1 MPKVQELARELG
13 LTSQEVLRHL
23 DRIGRPAAGHTSE
36 VDDDIA
42 RRLRIEFGNGRASW
56 PGVDPDA
63 TMIARRPVG
72 IPPPPPPGGAVPSTT
87 APSSDADA
95 PTTTLE
101 AFPRDKAAE
110 HPSEPSDGDATRVL
124 PWKKARREKRSWT
137 HQLAELPILI
147 FFAFLIAVL
156 IKTFIA
162 QAFFIP
168 SESMLPTLRIGDRV
182 LVEKLGYRVGDPERG
197 HIIVFAKEVLGEL
210 PDVPWPEDARN
221 FMRELLGLP
230 TGQEE
235 DYIKR
240 IVAVGGDTI
249 RYGGTPRH
257 LEINGE
263 VEEEPYI
270 RGDRDRG
277 SQTFNAA
284 DCKRFDMQ
292 VEAGGCV
299 VPEGMVFVMGDNRSN
314 SSDSRSFGPIHEED
328 IIGRAFVVIWPPRSF
343 GGV

>member
-23 DRIGRPAAGHTSE
+23 DRIGRPAAGHTSN
-36 VDDDIA
+36 VDDEIA
-42 RRLRIEFGNGRASW
+42 QRLRVEFGNGRASW
-56 PGVDPDA
+56 PEEDPDA
-63 TMIARRPVG
+63 TVMARRPVD
-72 IPPPPPPGGAVPSTT
+72 IPPPPPPPPGPSVA
-87 APSSDADA
+87 APPRDVDA

-101 AFPRDKAAE
+101 AFPREAGAGP
-110 HPSEPSDGDATRVL
+110 PSETTDEEHTRVL
-124 PWKKARREKRSWT
+124 PSRKPRKEKRSWI

-147 FFAFLIAVL
+147 FFAFVIAVL

-182 LVEKLGYRVGDPERG
+182 LVEKLGYRLGDPERG
-197 HIIVFAKEVLGEL
+197 HIIVFAKEVLGDL
-210 PDVPWPEDARN
+210 PDVPWHEDARN

-249 RYGGTPRH
+249 RYGGAPRH

-263 VEEEPYI
+263 VEEEPYV
-270 RGDRDRG
+270 RGGRDRG
-277 SQTFNAA
+277 SQAFNAA
-284 DCKRFDMQ
+284 DCKRFDME
-292 VEAGGCV
+292 VDAGGCV
-299 VPEGMVFVMGDNRSN
+299 VPEDMVFVMGDNRSN
-314 SSDSRSFGPIHEED
+314 SSDSRTFGPIHEDD